1 MHSVSMDIMLLYV
14 MQVKDSLQT
23 TAKHIFAVGDCCT
36 MYKFT
41 HAADFMARAVI
52 RNALFFGSAKMSQ
65 LLIPRATF
73 TEPEVGAVGKSEAEL
88 EEEGIKFEV
97 VKKEMADNDRA
108 VLDGATEGE
117 LMGRAAPMGRVWHSA
132 LQPHFLPT
140 VCLHVYTSPSKP
152 VAAGEQ
158 HASTG

>member
-1 MHSVSMDIMLLYV
+1 MLLYV
-14 MQVKDSLQT
+14 MQVNDSLQT

-52 RNALFFGSAKMSQ
+52 RNALFFGNAKMSQ

-88 EEEGIKFEV
+88 KEEGIKYEV

-117 LMGRAAPMGRVWHSA
+117 LMGKVVSKGRTNGQRLAFCPSSLSFVLQAAYM
-132 LQPHFLPT
+132 LP
-140 VCLHVYTSPSKP
+140 LEP
-152 VAAGEQ
+152 VAAGCQ
-158 HASTG
+158 YASTS